1 MIIFESKFVT
11 MKCSSSSQKYSE
23 LYLTS
28 KMERFAKL
36 ISSFQP
42 LTIFPKRSMS
52 DVGQGP
58 EYASIFQIK
67 CQSVSCKSNIP
78 IM

>member
-23 LYLTS
+23 PYLTS
-28 KMERFAKL
+28 KMERFAK
-36 ISSFQP
+36 IVNSFQP
-42 LTIFPKRSMS
+42 LTIFAKRYMS

-58 EYASIFQIK
+58 EYASVFQIK
-67 CQSVSCKSNIP
+67 CQSVP
-78 IM
+78 